1 MSRGLAS
8 RSKRVLQA
16 FALVNTVQNAFLAFF
31 FVLSAYFL
39 QLPTRDEA
47 GVALGTASLP
57 KLFVASFFLT
67 IVVSPCV
74 SAFLL
79 TQAVD
84 RALLLLYRGLAACTF
99 GFFLVFV
106 LLALPPPHAFD
117 PLTIRAARRDP
128 SAKERSA
135 VAERRGLH
143 HAASAASNG
152 ARITGNATTA
162 QALPATA
169 DAGGKAA
176 GARRGARQGA
186 RSSVRGG
193 DQTLSAAQ
201 RAVRAAFYLWL
212 GAANLVAISSLWA
225 RVSDVFSSDAGLR
238 LFGLLS
244 AGATCGQMAGS
255 LAAGAFHLLLRRHGG
270 AMAPA
275 LQPAPLLAAAALLV
289 AAGRFAA
296 RLRPTH
302 AALAQSGRRPL
313 ADGGGVHTSKASPL
327 LIDMGGAAVGVRRV
341 AAQLGEGFL
350 AIAGSRYLLML
361 AGYLLLSTA
370 TSSLLY
376 FLRAA
381 VLAGGAPDPGGRM
394 VLVATLNSASAGVIA
409 VLQLCASGRLLQR
422 MGLERALCASPA
434 VSAALLVAIAAC
446 PTAAVV
452 GLGEAL
458 RKVVGYAV
466 ARPAREVLFTVPA
479 SRRER
484 TAAKLCLDTLVVR
497 AGDSAAAALFHVLD
511 GALELG
517 PSGAVQTLLVPSYIA
532 DWFCCD

>member
-255 LAAGAFHLLLRRHGG
+255 LAA
-270 AMAPA
+270 
-275 LQPAPLLAAAALLV
+275 
-289 AAGRFAA
+289 A
-296 RLRPTH
+296 RCW
-302 AALAQSGRRPL
+302 
-313 ADGGGVHTSKASPL
+313 
-327 LIDMGGAAVGVRRV
+327 V